1 MAPLSPTN
9 TCAQSLGMHN
19 QELDC
24 IGPVKT
30 RADGIDCCDAHAFHC
45 ITCKEVYHLVNM
57 EPDGRCYACNE
68 ADELSYSDVE
78 EYIEELT

>member
-1 MAPLSPTN
+1 MTPLSPTN
-9 TCAQSLGMHN
+9 TCAQSLGRHI
-19 QELDC
+19 DC

-45 ITCKEVYHLVNM
+45 ITCKEVYHIVNM
-57 EPDGRCYACNE
+57 EPDGSCYACNE
-68 ADELSYSDVE
+68 ADELSSSEE